1 MNRRA
6 PPIQTVPNVGDWL
19 TLDCGYG
26 PHTMDYPCR
35 ILSLSW
41 VSGLFSG
48 TNLMASVQMGTY
60 GEVFDTDL
68 IHLRD

>member
-1 MNRRA
+1 MKRT

-41 VSGLFSG
+41 CAGLFSG
-48 TNLMASVQMGTY
+48 IDLTAMVEMGAG
-60 GEVFDTDL
+60 GERFRTDL

>member
-1 MNRRA
+1 MKRT

-41 VSGLFSG
+41 CVGLFSG
-48 TNLMASVQMGTY
+48 TDLTAMVEMGAG
-60 GEVFDTDL
+60 GERFRTDL